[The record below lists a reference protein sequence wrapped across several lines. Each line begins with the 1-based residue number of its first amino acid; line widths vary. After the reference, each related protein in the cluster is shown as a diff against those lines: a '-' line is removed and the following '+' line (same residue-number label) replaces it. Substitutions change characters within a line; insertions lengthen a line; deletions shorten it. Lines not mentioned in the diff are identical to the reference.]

1 MAGAELRGE
10 INASPAR
17 RLDSIS
23 SKHLTGPQAPAHPLD
38 TNPPSPPPLLHPPLI
53 LSTSLLRSLP
63 PSLPHHRHLSAGIL
77 ALLLS
82 SRESVSHAAPN
93 RLSSPS
99 TKPQIAGEARAR
111 ETDCV
116 GVASPS
122 LPMAL
127 FDSFRDGPCLS
138 PGAL

>member
-63 PSLPHHRHLSAGIL
+63 PSLPHHRHLSTGIL

-82 SRESVSHAAPN
+82 SRGRASHAAPN
-93 RLSSPS
+93 RLSSPG
-99 TKPQIAGEARAR
+99 TKPQIIGEER
-111 ETDCV
+111 ERECV
-116 GVASPS
+116 GVPS
-122 LPMAL
+122 LFP
-127 FDSFRDGPCLS
+127 SLS
-138 PGAL
+138 LSLAFSPPPLPPHGIV